1 MELNNDIYIVIPYS
15 LYLSE
20 NLNIGRV
27 NINETEVIMSYKNV
41 NEIPSNILNSTLHT
55 FNHFQ
60 ALEYVNNDNW

>member
-1 MELNNDIYIVIPYS
+1 MELNNDTYIVIPYS

-55 FNHFQ
+55 FTHLQ